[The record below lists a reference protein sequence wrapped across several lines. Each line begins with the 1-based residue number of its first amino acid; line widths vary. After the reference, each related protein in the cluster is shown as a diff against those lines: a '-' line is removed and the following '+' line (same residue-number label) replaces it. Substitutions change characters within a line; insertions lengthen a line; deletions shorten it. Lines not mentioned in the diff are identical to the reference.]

1 MSKQFKDK
9 KILII
14 GFGMIGS
21 RHAQS
26 LLDSGEAD
34 EGAED
39 DELEAEEE
47 EEEAEGEGGRIN
59 LALPSPS
66 VSTSGGM

>member
-26 LLDSGEAD
+26 LLDSGYKNISIID
-34 EGAED
+34 ENHKNIERGLGVIGYSKSD
-39 DELEAEEE
+39 VKI
-47 EEEAEGEGGRIN
+47 IN
-59 LALPSPS
+59 FP
-66 VSTSGGM
+66 